1 LTTSASN
8 TAIPADAPI
17 PVFVPYLGPEVHQAA
32 SDALTAGWLGM
43 GPLTQRFEQEIGAF
57 LGLGDRHVVSTNSCT
72 AALHLAGL
80 AAGLG
85 PGDEVV
91 CPSFTYVAGHQAMTQ
106 TGADVVF
113 CDIEPETLGVDPAS
127 MREMIGE
134 RTKALMAVHYA
145 GIPCHIDEIHALAEE
160 FGLRVIEDAAHAF
173 GSRSDGRLIGSF
185 GDLVCFS
192 YGPVKIITTLEGGA
206 VITPRESEIQPMHEW
221 RLIGVDNDTAARY
234 SRGRAWEYDVT
245 RQGYRYHLGSI
256 PSAIGLSQLAMIDT
270 FIANRQDYCRRY
282 SEALADLPDVI
293 LPATDFTDLSMFIYF
308 IRVADAEIRSEL
320 MAHMKAQG
328 VATGIHFQ
336 GAHEFTFYKDC
347 RASDLSVTEQIAQQQ
362 ITIPLHSFMD
372 DRTIDRVIESIR
384 SFF

>member
-1 LTTSASN
+1 MIEPAIGAPIRARKAFPLTD

-43 GPLTQRFEQEIGAF
+43 GPLTQQFEQQIGQF
-57 LGLGDRHVVSTNSCT
+57 LGLRDRFVVSTNSCT

-106 TGADVVF
+106 SGADVVL

-127 MREMIGE
+127 MREMVSE

-145 GIPCHIDEIHALAEE
+145 GIPCRIDEINALADE

-173 GSRSDGRLIGSF
+173 GSRSNGRPIGSF

-245 RQGYRYHLGSI
+245 RQGYRQMIAVIGGSETLPSIRLHAALGF
-256 PSAIGLSQLAMIDT
+256 AHIGLFPAVGYKFGRWIDSVYMQ
-270 FIANRQDYCRRY
+270 R
-282 SEALADLPDVI
+282 ALGAGSTNLPK
-293 LPATDFTDLSMFIYF
+293 
-308 IRVADAEIRSEL
+308 EIG
-320 MAHMKAQG
+320 HG
-328 VATGIHFQ
+328 
-336 GAHEFTFYKDC
+336 
-347 RASDLSVTEQIAQQQ
+347 
-362 ITIPLHSFMD
+362 
-372 DRTIDRVIESIR
+372 
-384 SFF
+384 